1 VWVGAIVVSSD
12 SAVLNY
18 RARGVDRELM
28 SPMNETLA
36 PRQKFVT
43 DATGALER
51 STVTLLVAL
60 ALLLYG
66 LVLPAEV
73 VTANH
78 GLPIWRPAHTPGNG
92 ETK

>member
-1 VWVGAIVVSSD
+1 
-12 SAVLNY
+12 
-18 RARGVDRELM
+18 M
-28 SPMNETLA
+28 ETLA
-36 PRQKFVT
+36 PLQRTVT

-66 LVLPAEV
+66 IVLPVEV

-78 GLPIWRPAHTPGNG
+78 GLPIWWAAHTPGHG
-92 ETK
+92 VTK

>member
-1 VWVGAIVVSSD
+1 
-12 SAVLNY
+12 
-18 RARGVDRELM
+18 M
-28 SPMNETLA
+28 ETLA
-36 PRQKFVT
+36 PLPRTVT

-66 LVLPAEV
+66 LVLPVEV
-73 VTANH
+73 VAASH
-78 GLPIWRPAHTPGNG
+78 GLPIWRPAHTLGNG